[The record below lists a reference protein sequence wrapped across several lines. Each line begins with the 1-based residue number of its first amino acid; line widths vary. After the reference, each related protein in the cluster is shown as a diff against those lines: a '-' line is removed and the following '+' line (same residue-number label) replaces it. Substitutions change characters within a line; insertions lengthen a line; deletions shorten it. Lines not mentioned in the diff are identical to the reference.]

1 MKLPLVILSM
11 AAAWA
16 ACGEEA
22 LVKGFNGALSPD
34 GTSRD
39 VLARGRWRDY
49 SPGICDALV
58 TGRLHAL
65 GEIH

>member
-1 MKLPLVILSM
+1 M
-11 AAAWA
+11 AVAWA

-58 TGRLHAL
+58 TGYTRWAKYID
-65 GEIH
+65 ETQRV